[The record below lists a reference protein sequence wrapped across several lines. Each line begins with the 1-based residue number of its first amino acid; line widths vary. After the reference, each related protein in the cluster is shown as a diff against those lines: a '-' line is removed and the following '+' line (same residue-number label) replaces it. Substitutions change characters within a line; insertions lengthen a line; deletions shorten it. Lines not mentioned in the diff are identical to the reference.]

1 MNLTG
6 RNTQT
11 FFTYAALLLLS
22 VVLATPL
29 VFLFITSLKLDFE
42 YITYPFRWLP
52 ATPHWENFVQVFTM
66 TKYGEVL
73 LRTFMLS
80 FVTSTLDTLVSSM
93 AGFACARLNARG
105 SKYLFT
111 FVISM
116 LIVPGIVL
124 LIPQFIIYAR
134 LKLTNTY
141 WPWIFGALAG
151 SPYLIFMFR
160 QFFLGFPKELEEAAE
175 VDGCSTFRVFWQIF
189 IPNSLPVFATAFIL
203 QFLAVWGDYLMPLM
217 MLSADKTLVGVV
229 LAKTFVNPQGIYIN
243 TVTMAATVIY
253 LIPPLILFF
262 LGQRYILKS
271 VVTSGIKG

>member
-1 MNLTG
+1 MKITYRHINS
-6 RNTQT
+6 
-11 FFTYAALLLLS
+11 FFTYFILILVSL
-22 VVLATPL
+22 VLATPL
-29 VFLFITSLKLDFE
+29 AFLFITSLKLDFE

-52 ATPHWENFVQVFTM
+52 ATPQWENYEQVFTM
-66 TKYGEVL
+66 TKYGQVL
-73 LRTFMLS
+73 LRTFALS
-80 FVTSTLDTLVSSM
+80 FVTAALATLVSSM
-93 AGFACARLNARG
+93 AGFAFARLKAPG
-105 SKYLFT
+105 SKFLFT
-111 FVISM
+111 IIISM

-175 VDGCSTFRVFWQIF
+175 VDGCSTFRIFWQIF

-203 QFLAVWGDYLMPLM
+203 QFLGVWGDYLMPLM
-217 MLSADKTLVGVV
+217 MLSADKTLVGVI

>member
-1 MNLTG
+1 MNLRRHWPMLG
-6 RNTQT
+6 
-11 FFTYAALLLLS
+11 TYAILILVSLLL
-22 VVLATPL
+22 AAPL

-52 ATPHWENFVQVFTM
+52 AQAQWDNYVQVFTM
-66 TKYGEVL
+66 TKYGAVL
-73 LRTFMLS
+73 TRTFGLS
-80 FVTSTLDTLVSSM
+80 LVTATLATLTSSL
-93 AGFACARLNARG
+93 AGFAFARLKAPG
-105 SKYLFT
+105 AKYLFS
-111 FVISM
+111 IIIAL

-160 QFFLGFPKELEEAAE
+160 QFFLGFPVELEEAAE
-175 VDGCSTFRVFWQIF
+175 VDGCSTFRIFWQIF
-189 IPNSLPVFATAFIL
+189 FPNSLPVFATAFIL

-217 MLSADKTLVGVV
+217 MLSGDKTLVGVV
-229 LAKTFVNPQGIYIN
+229 LAKTFVNPQGVYIN

-271 VVTSGIKG
+271 VVTTGLKG